1 MSESTTF
8 VPGQGTRIAADVGQD
23 GALVGVA
30 RTVESAARRAKEKLA
45 EKKNELANK
54 SIGELVDDGREFVRE
69 NPGKTILI
77 SVGVGALVGYLI
89 GRRRSS

>member
-8 VPGQGTRIAADVGQD
+8 VPGQGSRIAADAGQD

-30 RTVESAARRAKEKLA
+30 RSVEGAARRAKEKFV
-45 EKKNELANK
+45 EKKNQLAEK
-54 SIGELVDDGREFVRE
+54 SIGELVDDGRDYVRE

-77 SVGVGALVGYLI
+77 SVGVGALIGYVI
-89 GRRRSS
+89 GRRRS